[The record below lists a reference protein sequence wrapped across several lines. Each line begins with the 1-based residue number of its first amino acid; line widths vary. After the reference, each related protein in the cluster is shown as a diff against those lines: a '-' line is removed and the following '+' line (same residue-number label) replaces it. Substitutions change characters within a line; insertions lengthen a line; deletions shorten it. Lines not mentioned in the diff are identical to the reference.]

1 VNNIEVTCLEIT
13 NLTMGQIEMLS
24 PEALKDLSKA
34 DRKALKKREQ
44 LLKSNSSEPTVDP
57 NIFAMSVENTE
68 ITSHLEALAQQKVF
82 LENERAKLKTIQGGM
97 QQLILENVAASKD
110 LMQDTESQVVTVM
123 GGLFSMMKL
132 PPEVSTGIATALP
145 ACQFYFLHR
154 AYSTTDDATRAHDK
168 MVESVGQLKNII
180 AANPLVFSTAEGDTV
195 KAGMDVVLKV
205 YKITERRTDP
215 QLTPSTRADMEDVN
229 SILQDMIQVANA
241 TAGRALNAGTG
252 YPNMIVASYAMGR
265 LEENRNQL
273 QNALDQ
279 NSKALDYFDERIAQV
294 EKDEAFYKE
303 RKTHVRHQN

>member
-1 VNNIEVTCLEIT
+1 MKAPSLLFCLLLASTAFAGCPPGSVEVGRIETVNNIEVTCLEIT

-132 PPEVSTGIATALP
+132 PP
-145 ACQFYFLHR
+145 
-154 AYSTTDDATRAHDK
+154 
-168 MVESVGQLKNII
+168 
-180 AANPLVFSTAEGDTV
+180 
-195 KAGMDVVLKV
+195 
-205 YKITERRTDP
+205 
-215 QLTPSTRADMEDVN
+215 
-229 SILQDMIQVANA
+229 
-241 TAGRALNAGTG
+241 
-252 YPNMIVASYAMGR
+252 
-265 LEENRNQL
+265 
-273 QNALDQ
+273 
-279 NSKALDYFDERIAQV
+279 
-294 EKDEAFYKE
+294 
-303 RKTHVRHQN
+303 